1 MMFYNIHESFFMRT
15 QTSRIRHLIHIYRSQ
30 TLTVAT
36 VKTNDNLLYT
46 DFLKV

>member
-1 MMFYNIHESFFMRT
+1 MSFFMRT
-15 QTSRIRHLIHIYRSQ
+15 QIGRIRHLIHIDGSQ
-30 TLTVAT
+30 TLTAAT